1 MHIKGIIIKKQDDML
16 DPTLDS
22 TAGKPEKILTLSD
35 TELPEIK
42 DWDINKKYTITLD
55 VIQKTKNSEGE
66 DGVTADFKILKVT
79 PGSSSGSPVSDK
91 NQEPDDNEEGD
102 EEINYNDYENM
113 DDAMLNSKPMKSK

>member
-1 MHIKGIIIKKQDDML
+1 MQIKGIIIKKQDDML

-79 PGSSSGSPVSDK
+79 PGSSSGSTVSDK
-91 NQEPDDNEEGD
+91 KQEPDDNEEGD